1 MCEWTRCTW
10 RSSEAVVR
18 RGGEWGSASCLSAL
32 WSKSRRGPSWDK
44 NVDVVGVVVIVFVL
58 VIVLP
63 VSFLMAG
70 AAIAAV
76 LSMALKSNAEAT
88 HEGSELI
95 DLNR

>member
-1 MCEWTRCTW
+1 VP
-10 RSSEAVVR
+10 S
-18 RGGEWGSASCLSAL
+18 
-32 WSKSRRGPSWDK
+32 SKSKRGPSYGK
-44 NVDVVGVVVIVFVL
+44 NVVVDFGPFIIVFVL
-58 VIVLP
+58 LIALP